1 MSPTEDT
8 DNESKTVILSQDERG
23 SPIKRIFKKIQ
34 NFGKAKI
41 QTYKENEEI
50 ENLKKELEKCTSR
63 PKKIQIQGKL
73 NHSLEIQ
80 RKTKSLLRN
89 PFGSEYC
96 QSIINMKEGARKE
109 SSDESASDSSS
120 PLCSDAEMDKFY
132 RTNKKNIQKTS
143 LPSDMTP
150 TITFKES
157 KIEQHHELDD
167 TLEDNLQH
175 PTYSEVKKR
184 YIKDQEKLV
193 TRSLYDRVKSR
204 DRTPTK
210 KNEETQNKNE
220 TTPNKNRTQNETPKK
235 GPVKEVWIT
244 PKKGSIKDN
253 TNQEEQGSNIGD
265 EPNSTNPILTTRRNP
280 LRRTIKEMDLEK
292 MTQLDKILSIP
303 DNERNLEV
311 FQAGKKKGRGVR
323 ATQQFSKNSVITEYK
338 GKILEDKEGKEKY
351 KKYTELDGSFLLSFK
366 FEGKKYWCDAT
377 PETEDLGRLINHGIK
392 DANTKVKPMR
402 INGKI
407 RLVIEAIKQ
416 IEPNEELLYDYGE
429 RDPEVLKSN
438 PWLKGKKESDE
449 PNSTNSSEED
459 KAEVDR
465 RIKEISQSND
475 DDEFGKLL
483 DDINTTDLS
492 IHERIKLSQRTPK
505 NTPQEGSVSGSN
517 IGDEPNSTIES
528 EIEKTRNWLTSGPNE
543 CPNDP
548 IAAEIA
554 TFVEEFKKKEHS
566 FIQNHGNE
574 CYATNVLRIL
584 LTNVDFRMEISQN
597 IHNSLANLLAN
608 LHINENQEND
618 LKDLS
623 SYLDKSFENS
633 AAHHDAAEFAAL
645 LLSKMQLPKDM
656 FEVQRYVTVSCA
668 NPNCKYEI
676 AQDDPK
682 LGK

>member
-1 MSPTEDT
+1 M
-8 DNESKTVILSQDERG
+8 
-23 SPIKRIFKKIQ
+23 
-34 NFGKAKI
+34 
-41 QTYKENEEI
+41 
-50 ENLKKELEKCTSR
+50 
-63 PKKIQIQGKL
+63 
-73 NHSLEIQ
+73 
-80 RKTKSLLRN
+80 
-89 PFGSEYC
+89 
-96 QSIINMKEGARKE
+96 
-109 SSDESASDSSS
+109 
-120 PLCSDAEMDKFY
+120 
-132 RTNKKNIQKTS
+132 
-143 LPSDMTP
+143 
-150 TITFKES
+150 
-157 KIEQHHELDD
+157 
-167 TLEDNLQH
+167 
-175 PTYSEVKKR
+175 
-184 YIKDQEKLV
+184 
-193 TRSLYDRVKSR
+193 
-204 DRTPTK
+204 
-210 KNEETQNKNE
+210 
-220 TTPNKNRTQNETPKK
+220 
-235 GPVKEVWIT
+235 
-244 PKKGSIKDN
+244 
-253 TNQEEQGSNIGD
+253 
-265 EPNSTNPILTTRRNP
+265 
-280 LRRTIKEMDLEK
+280 
-292 MTQLDKILSIP
+292 
-303 DNERNLEV
+303 
-311 FQAGKKKGRGVR
+311 
-323 ATQQFSKNSVITEYK
+323 
-338 GKILEDKEGKEKY
+338 
-351 KKYTELDGSFLLSFK
+351 DGSFLLSFK

-645 LLSKMQLPKDM
+645 LLEKMQLPKDM